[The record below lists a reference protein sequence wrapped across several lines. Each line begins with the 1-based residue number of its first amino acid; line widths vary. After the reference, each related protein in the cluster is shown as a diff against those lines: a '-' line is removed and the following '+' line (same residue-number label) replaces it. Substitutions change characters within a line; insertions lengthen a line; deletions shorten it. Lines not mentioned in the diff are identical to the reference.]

1 MFVIDQEMFTWHPS
15 QRHPA
20 VARTADTAHS

>member
-1 MFVIDQEMFTWHPS
+1 MFVIDQEMFTCDPS

-20 VARTADTAHS
+20 VARAADTANS